1 MTLVFISQRS
11 RSGVSNATHAMRV
24 RAHKQ
29 GVAKEEGGEGG
40 GEGGGGV
47 VKGLEDRRRAKAKA
61 AKGGSQA
68 RVQFEDGAGG
78 GGSTG
83 GGGGGATVDRGN
95 RESTDRRFQLLS
107 SLDAEASKGSVE
119 SAEGYPQEE
128 EEAY

>member
-1 MTLVFISQRS
+1 
-11 RSGVSNATHAMRV
+11 MRV

-29 GVAKEEGGEGG
+29 GVAKDKGGEGG

-61 AKGGSQA
+61 KAAMGGSQA

-95 RESTDRRFQLLS
+95 RESTDRRFRLLS

-128 EEAY
+128 EEAEMVRIEPGELAV